1 MEPGARILSLRS
13 ALPPRACREV
23 PRRRQSMRRG
33 PAAWGAGQFYRF
45 GEGSSFSKVL
55 LTPTLVKKFS
65 KVLPTVTYCDFGP
78 PAQRFGATSRRD
90 ELARR
95 VGATSWRDEL
105 ARQVAKTVLKFE
117 VCHDEMVKKPSKTPA
132 TTLMVNDLM

>member
-1 MEPGARILSLRS
+1 
-13 ALPPRACREV
+13 
-23 PRRRQSMRRG
+23 
-33 PAAWGAGQFYRF
+33 
-45 GEGSSFSKVL
+45 
-55 LTPTLVKKFS
+55 LVKKFS

-78 PAQRFGATSRRD
+78 PAQRFGATSR
-90 ELARR
+90 
-95 VGATSWRDEL
+95 RDEL